1 MRDLHDRLELT
12 TLMVTHDM
20 AEALLLADRVL
31 VMEDGRIV
39 ADEVP
44 RALLAGAGGAIAQG
58 LVAVPRAQADRLAEL
73 AR

>member
-1 MRDLHDRLELT
+1 
-12 TLMVTHDM
+12 M

-31 VMEDGRIV
+31 VMDAGKVV
-39 ADEVP
+39 ADETP
-44 RALLAGAGGAIAQG
+44 HALLSGAGGAIAQG